1 MSLALDSITHWDL
14 VDLCTGELVWRLLGD
29 LSSDIYAMGIHREAV
44 IALQTP
50 FFLAEVR
57 RRTFVKSYYLSISL
71 SSLVSRPP
79 RILRRYS
86 DCKMPL
92 NLANEEIFLDAL
104 QLEQAIGKLTPDG
117 WNTESRY
124 FPTSCIRL
132 RFMAAEVREAVLES
146 EFRPLTQENIVEL
159 R

>member
-1 MSLALDSITHWDL
+1 M
-14 VDLCTGELVWRLLGD
+14 V
-29 LSSDIYAMGIHREAV
+29 SS
-44 IALQTP
+44 QTP

-57 RRTFVKSYYLSISL
+57 RRTFVKSYYLDITL
-71 SSLVSRPP
+71 SSLVNRPP

-86 DCKMPL
+86 DCKVPL
-92 NLANEEIFLDAL
+92 NLANEDIFLDAA
-104 QLEQAIGKLTPDG
+104 QVARAISKLTLDG
-117 WNTESRY
+117 WNTESKY

-132 RFMAAEVREAVLES
+132 RFMAAEIREAVLEY